1 MIIVIVTL
9 VIMAV
14 VTGAG
19 VFEVVAG
26 GAVAEVQVELGANF
40 LGVRLGLDGDNN
52 REVVAFWEG

>member
-1 MIIVIVTL
+1 MIVTF
-9 VIMAV
+9 V
-14 VTGAG
+14 VVAMVAGAG